1 MDYVR
6 YLWDKMKRFDSA
18 LYVDLLQNNLG
29 FQRMSEQT
37 LFKIAQDL
45 IQIREYS
52 PGELITTQDKRSVFN
67 LRCLTVDRMMNKFH
81 VENKEHSK
89 ITKQF

>member
-1 MDYVR
+1 LSAIYDAGDIIGFPEIDNGLSRDEHAWICAPSQADIFVISMDYVR

-18 LYVDLLQNNLG
+18 MYVDLLQQNLG

-45 IQIREYS
+45 IQIREY
-52 PGELITTQDKRSVFN
+52 
-67 LRCLTVDRMMNKFH
+67 
-81 VENKEHSK
+81 
-89 ITKQF
+89 